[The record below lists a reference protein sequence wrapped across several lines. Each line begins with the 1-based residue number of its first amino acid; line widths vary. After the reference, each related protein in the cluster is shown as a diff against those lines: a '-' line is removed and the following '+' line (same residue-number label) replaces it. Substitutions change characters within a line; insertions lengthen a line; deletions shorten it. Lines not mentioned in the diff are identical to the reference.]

1 MKKTKLT
8 ELLSSFSASEI
19 KRFNIFLNSPYF
31 NDKPR
36 FIKLFD
42 ALAKFHPNYENDKL
56 SEEKI
61 FAEVFPGKAYS
72 YTIFK
77 NSLSDLYELAKQFLA
92 AEELASDRLGT
103 KNMFLRNI
111 FRRDNIK
118 DLIDKEIN
126 IAEQFFSNEI
136 TDQAYFEQYYSFKKN
151 KCEYYSN
158 IEREKLDE
166 SSDEDIESFFSMV
179 LYHLLRYAHWFEANK
194 IMQKTTGFREI
205 VYQAADALYNITP
218 ANKPAAIELFYLIM
232 QLLKTYD
239 EKYYYEIIEILK
251 DEDKF
256 LNNESKRWVYQTL
269 EPFLIKKVREGNQNF
284 YRPQFELYKHC
295 FETGLFDHDYAFA
308 QGKLV
313 MTVETAIRIKEFEWI
328 ENRINMY
335 RNKGPKNI
343 REDYYNINMS
353 KVLQAK
359 GENEKALD
367 LLNKV
372 NPEISLIK
380 SLVRNMQVKIYYEL
394 GHYELAKAQIDAYRH
409 YIAREEDFSEMYKE
423 SVYNFLKLYNKLIDI
438 KAGTH
443 SDGLDDFE
451 FDVNKA
457 NNIILKQWLLDKIT
471 EIKKGAK

>member
-8 ELLSSFSASEI
+8 ELLSSFSTGEI
-19 KRFNIFLNSPYF
+19 KRFNAFLNSPYF

-36 FIKLFD
+36 FVKLFG
-42 ALAKFHPNYENDKL
+42 ALSKFHPDYEDEKL
-56 SEEKI
+56 TEEKA
-61 FAEVFPGKAYS
+61 FAETFPGKAYS

-77 NSLSDLYELAKQFLA
+77 NSLSDLYELAKQFVA
-92 AEELASDRLGT
+92 SEEMNSDRLQS

-118 DLIDKEIN
+118 DLVDKELN
-126 IAEQFFSNEI
+126 IAEQFFGNEI
-136 TDQAYFEQYYSFKKN
+136 TDQAYFEQYYAFKKN

-158 IEREKLDE
+158 IERDKLEE

-194 IMQKTTGFREI
+194 IMQKATGFSEA
-205 VYQAADALYNITP
+205 VNKAVDVFYGITP
-218 ANKPAAIELFYLIM
+218 ENKPAAIELFYRI
-232 QLLKTYD
+232 LLLLQTYD
-239 EKYYYEIIEILK
+239 EKYYHEIIEILK

-284 YRPQFELYKHC
+284 YSPQFELYKHC
-295 FETGLFDHDYAFA
+295 FDTNLFDHDYAFA
-308 QGKLV
+308 QGKLI
-313 MTVETAIRIKEFEWI
+313 MTVETAIRIKEFDWI

-335 RNKGPKNI
+335 RDKGPKNI

-367 LLNKV
+367 MLNKA
-372 NPEISLIK
+372 NPEISMIK
-380 SLVRNMQVKIYYEL
+380 SLVRNMQVKIYYEM

-409 YIAREEDFSEMYKE
+409 YIAREDEFSEMYKE

-438 KAGTH
+438 KAGMYP
-443 SDGLDDFE
+443 DQLDDFE
-451 FDVNKA
+451 YDVNKA
-457 NNIILKQWLLDKIT
+457 SNIILKQWLLDKIA